1 MMNAEQSRIRQRNK
15 ETLQPTFVNS
25 GSPEGC
31 KFDAWKLQAPGR
43 KKSESLSKGTD
54 VHRHPGP
61 VFVRIAVT
69 MLLISAFSPAA
80 FNCKRENQDFD
91 PREKYNES
99 IRNFDKGDASAL
111 PYLVGEDFQPV
122 WKKESI
128 PEKARKVPGF
138 QFTDQNRKAYGSEN
152 LNGRIYLAN
161 FFFTECNGICP
172 MTMPRLRQV
181 QKDITDLKD
190 IVLISFSVTPD
201 VDTPAVM
208 KKYAGRL
215 GIEQRNWHLLTG
227 DRDRIYALARE
238 TFGADTML
246 EGRKGAED
254 FLHSEEAFLV
264 DQNGYLRG
272 IYNVRGSGDLGRL
285 VADIRLLH
293 AEN

>member
-1 MMNAEQSRIRQRNK
+1 MNAEQARIRQRNK
-15 ETLQPTFVNS
+15 ETLLPMFENS
-25 GSPEGC
+25 GFSEGC
-31 KFDAWKLQAPGR
+31 KFDAWNSQVPGGTEPGAFS
-43 KKSESLSKGTD
+43 KSAE
-54 VHRHPGP
+54 VRPHRGH
-61 VFVRIAVT
+61 FFIRIAVT
-69 MLLISAFSPAA
+69 MLLISAFSLSA

-99 IRNFDKGDASAL
+99 IRSFDKGDASRL

-122 WKKESI
+122 WEKESI
-128 PEKARKVPGF
+128 PERARKVPGF
-138 QFTDQNRKAYGSEN
+138 QFTDQNTKAYGSED

-208 KKYAGRL
+208 KEYAGRL

-227 DRDRIYALARE
+227 DRDRIYTLARE

-246 EGRKGAED
+246 EGRMGAED

-272 IYNVRGSGDLGRL
+272 IYNIRGSGDLGRL